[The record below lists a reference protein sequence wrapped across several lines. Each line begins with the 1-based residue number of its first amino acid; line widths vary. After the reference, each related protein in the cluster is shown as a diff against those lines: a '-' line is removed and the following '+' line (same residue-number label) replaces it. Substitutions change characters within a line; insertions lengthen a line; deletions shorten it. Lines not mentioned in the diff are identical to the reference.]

1 MRDKLAALPER
12 ENTSERRERLRA
24 QREEIAAISRILKGV
39 CLYVG
44 GAATIM
50 AVIACGAEMQT
61 EAIVTGVIAAAT
73 TLYGVL

>member
-1 MRDKLAALPER
+1 MRTNLAVVETT
-12 ENTSERRERLRA
+12 EERRERLQA

-50 AVIACGAEMQT
+50 AVIACSAEMQP
-61 EAIVTGVIAAAT
+61 EAIVAGVIAAAT

>member
-1 MRDKLAALPER
+1 MRTNLAVVETT
-12 ENTSERRERLRA
+12 EERRARLQA

-39 CLYVG
+39 CLYIG

-50 AVIACGAEMQT
+50 AVIACGAEMQM
-61 EAIVTGVIAAAT
+61 EAIVTGVIAAGT

>member
-1 MRDKLAALPER
+1 MRTNLAVVETT
-12 ENTSERRERLRA
+12 EERRERLRA
-24 QREEIAAISRILKGV
+24 QREEIAAISRILKSV

-61 EAIVTGVIAAAT
+61 EAIVTGVIAVAT

>member
-1 MRDKLAALPER
+1 MKTNLAVVETT
-12 ENTSERRERLRA
+12 EERRARLRA

-61 EAIVTGVIAAAT
+61 EAIVTGVIAAGT

>member
-1 MRDKLAALPER
+1 MRTNLAVVETT
-12 ENTSERRERLRA
+12 EERRARLQA
-24 QREEIAAISRILKGV
+24 QREEIAAISRILKGI

-50 AVIACGAEMQT
+50 AVIACGAEMQP
-61 EAIVTGVIAAAT
+61 EAIVTGVIAALT

>member
-1 MRDKLAALPER
+1 MRSNLACVES
-12 ENTSERRERLRA
+12 TKERRARLQE

-50 AVIACGAEMQT
+50 AVIACSAEMQT
-61 EAIVTGVIAAAT
+61 EAIVTGVIAAGT
-73 TLYGVL
+73 TMYGVL

>member
-1 MRDKLAALPER
+1 MKTNLAIVETT
-12 ENTSERRERLRA
+12 EERRERLQA
-24 QREEIAAISRILKGV
+24 QREEIAAISRVLKGV

>member
-1 MRDKLAALPER
+1 MRNALAVVETT
-12 ENTSERRERLRA
+12 EERRERLQA
-24 QREEIAAISRILKGV
+24 QREEMAAISRILKGV

-50 AVIACGAEMQT
+50 AVIACGAEMQV
-61 EAIVTGVIAAAT
+61 EAVVTGAIAALT

>member
-1 MRDKLAALPER
+1 MRTNLAVVETT
-12 ENTSERRERLRA
+12 EERRERLQA
-24 QREEIAAISRILKGV
+24 QREEMAAISRILKGV

-61 EAIVTGVIAAAT
+61 EAIVTGVIAAGT

>member
-1 MRDKLAALPER
+1 MRNALAVVETT
-12 ENTSERRERLRA
+12 EERRERLQT

-50 AVIACGAEMQT
+50 AVIACGAEMQP
-61 EAIVTGVIAAAT
+61 EAIVTGVIAALT

>member
-1 MRDKLAALPER
+1 MRNALAVVETT
-12 ENTSERRERLRA
+12 EERRERLQT

-61 EAIVTGVIAAAT
+61 EAVVTGAIAILT

>member
-1 MRDKLAALPER
+1 MRTNLAFVETT
-12 ENTSERRERLRA
+12 EERRERLQA
-24 QREEIAAISRILKGV
+24 QREEMAAISRILKGV

-50 AVIACGAEMQT
+50 AVIACSAEMQP
-61 EAIVTGVIAAAT
+61 EAIATGVIAALT

>member
-1 MRDKLAALPER
+1 MRNALAVVETT
-12 ENTSERRERLRA
+12 EERRSRLRA

-50 AVIACGAEMQT
+50 ALIACGAEMQT

>member
-1 MRDKLAALPER
+1 MRTNLAVVETT
-12 ENTSERRERLRA
+12 EERRERLRA

>member
-1 MRDKLAALPER
+1 MKDELAAMDTTK
-12 ENTSERRERLRA
+12 NRRERLQA

-61 EAIVTGVIAAAT
+61 EAVVTGAIAALT

>member
-1 MRDKLAALPER
+1 MRTNLAVVETT
-12 ENTSERRERLRA
+12 EERRERLRA
-24 QREEIAAISRILKGV
+24 QQEEIAAISRILKGV

-61 EAIVTGVIAAAT
+61 EAVVTGAIAVLT

>member
-1 MRDKLAALPER
+1 MRNALAVVETT
-12 ENTSERRERLRA
+12 EERRERLQA

-61 EAIVTGVIAAAT
+61 EAIVTGVIAALT

>member
-1 MRDKLAALPER
+1 MRSNLACVES
-12 ENTSERRERLRA
+12 TKERRERLQA

>member
-1 MRDKLAALPER
+1 MRTNLAVVETT
-12 ENTSERRERLRA
+12 EERRERLQT

-61 EAIVTGVIAAAT
+61 EAVMTGVIAALT

>member
-1 MRDKLAALPER
+1 MRSNLACVESAK
-12 ENTSERRERLRA
+12 ERRARLQE

-61 EAIVTGVIAAAT
+61 EAIVTGVIAAGT

>member
-1 MRDKLAALPER
+1 MRTNLAVVETT
-12 ENTSERRERLRA
+12 EERRERLQA
-24 QREEIAAISRILKGV
+24 QREEVAAISRILKGI

-50 AVIACGAEMQT
+50 AVMACGAEMQT
-61 EAIVTGVIAAAT
+61 EAIVTGVIAALT

>member
-1 MRDKLAALPER
+1 MRNALAVVETT
-12 ENTSERRERLRA
+12 EERRARLRA

>member
-1 MRDKLAALPER
+1 MRNALAVVETT
-12 ENTSERRERLRA
+12 EERRERLQA
-24 QREEIAAISRILKGV
+24 QREEMAAISRILKGV

-50 AVIACGAEMQT
+50 AVMACCAEMQM
-61 EAIVTGVIAAAT
+61 EAIVTGVIAAVA

>member
-1 MRDKLAALPER
+1 MRTNLAFVETT
-12 ENTSERRERLRA
+12 EERRERLQA

>member
-1 MRDKLAALPER
+1 MRTNLAVVETT
-12 ENTSERRERLRA
+12 EERRERLQT

-61 EAIVTGVIAAAT
+61 EAVVTGAIAALT

>member
-1 MRDKLAALPER
+1 MKTNLAVVETT
-12 ENTSERRERLRA
+12 EERRARLQA

-50 AVIACGAEMQT
+50 AVIACGAEMYT
-61 EAIVTGVIAAAT
+61 EAAVTGVIAFGA

>member
-1 MRDKLAALPER
+1 MKDELAVMDTTK
-12 ENTSERRERLRA
+12 NRRARLQA
-24 QREEIAAISRILKGV
+24 QREEMAAISRILKGV

-50 AVIACGAEMQT
+50 AVIACGAEMQP
-61 EAIVTGVIAAAT
+61 EAIVTGVIAALT

>member
-1 MRDKLAALPER
+1 MRNALAVVETT
-12 ENTSERRERLRA
+12 EERRERLQA

-50 AVIACGAEMQT
+50 AVIACSAEMQT
-61 EAIVTGVIAAAT
+61 ETIVTGVIAALT
-73 TLYGVL
+73 TLYGML

>member
-12 ENTSERRERLRA
+12 ESTAERRERLQV

>member
-1 MRDKLAALPER
+1 MRTNLAVVETT
-12 ENTSERRERLRA
+12 EERRERLQA